1 MNYAKFKLLS
11 FSLFASL
18 TYGSTETFEMHTDL
32 VPGSVLVSVVT
43 PPVFEPEKDENHL
56 IIWLHGGDQDSSYLD
71 RELKPVLEKFWA
83 KNDLSSLIVA
93 VPSARRSFYMDY
105 KDGSEKWETFIMEEL
120 IPHLREKYRL
130 KTEAKTLIGGYSM
143 GGMGSLRMAF
153 KYPEK
158 FGAIAAIA
166 PAIEPAYQFMK
177 VKSIDRKYRSDEIY
191 EEKFGNPID
200 HKYWRINHPPSIA
213 RQNADLI
220 KSSGLRIY
228 FEVGGDDELGLDRG
242 AYFLHRTL
250 LKNEVSHEYRRVLAA
265 GHSDGTLNAR
275 LADAFAFLKRIG
287 Y

>member
-1 MNYAKFKLLS
+1 M
-11 FSLFASL
+11 
-18 TYGSTETFEMHTDL
+18 
-32 VPGSVLVSVVT
+32 VSVVT
-43 PPVFEPEKDENHL
+43 PPAFALEKDENHL
-56 IIWLHGGDQDSSYLD
+56 ILWLHGNGQDNSYLN
-71 RELKPVLEKFWA
+71 RKLKPVLEKFWA
-83 KNDLSSLIVA
+83 KNALSSLIVA

-105 KDGSEKWETFIMEEL
+105 KDGSEEWETFIMEEL
-120 IPHLREKYRL
+120 IPHLRQKYRL
-130 KTEAKTLIGGYSM
+130 KAEAKTLIGGYSM

-166 PAIEPAYQFMK
+166 PAIEPAYKF
-177 VKSIDRKYRSDEIY
+177 VKIKSMDREHRSVEVY
-191 EEKFGNPID
+191 EEKFGQPFD
-200 HKYWRINHPPSIA
+200 HKYWRKNHPPSIA
-213 RQNADLI
+213 KQNADFI

-228 FEVGGDDELGLDRG
+228 FEVGGDDEFGLDRG

>member
-105 KDGSEKWETFIMEEL
+105 KDGSEKWETFIMEEG
-120 IPHLREKYRL
+120 IPHLREKYR
-130 KTEAKTLIGGYSM
+130 
-143 GGMGSLRMAF
+143 
-153 KYPEK
+153 
-158 FGAIAAIA
+158 
-166 PAIEPAYQFMK
+166 
-177 VKSIDRKYRSDEIY
+177 
-191 EEKFGNPID
+191 
-200 HKYWRINHPPSIA
+200 
-213 RQNADLI
+213 
-220 KSSGLRIY
+220 
-228 FEVGGDDELGLDRG
+228 
-242 AYFLHRTL
+242 
-250 LKNEVSHEYRRVLAA
+250 
-265 GHSDGTLNAR
+265 
-275 LADAFAFLKRIG
+275 
-287 Y
+287 